1 MLDKIV
7 LDKIFKICHILGI
20 IEIRTCTL
28 QFHTC
33 ISILYLFFVFSDSGG
48 RNSRGRKGQNE
59 RPSTANGKLI
69 NSRNNNKGGQES
81 SANNSRSSSL
91 YGGGRFPGLVP
102 GAIAASNKG
111 RGRNFSGD
119 SSDIYPFHLD
129 GPPSY
134 GEIVPEP
141 QFVTPIIGGMTYFYD
156 GQYAPTSGIALN
168 DEVLKANIK
177 TQM

>member
-1 MLDKIV
+1 MYLAV
-7 LDKIFKICHILGI
+7 SHLYWYFIFG
-20 IEIRTCTL
+20 
-28 QFHTC
+28 
-33 ISILYLFFVFSDSGG
+33 FFFSDSGG

-69 NSRNNNKGGQES
+69 NNRNNNKGGQES